1 MKDYYKTLG
10 ITQNTE
16 PTIIKAVYK
25 ALMMIYHPD
34 RDQNNNNEAIKKS
47 KDINEA
53 YATLSD
59 PVARKRYDSVYLP
72 VTGNTINLYSQE
84 NQTLQ
89 NKIVEY
95 QIQLRKLVANER
107 KLQDQINEQKKII
120 KEFEQVEIKLNS
132 NLLNCQHSLEKT
144 KDYLINFKE
153 QTTLIKIINEAEN
166 ILDIL

>member
-59 PVARKRYDSVYLP
+59 PVARKKYDSVYLP

-89 NKIVEY
+89 NKIAEY
-95 QIQLRKLVANER
+95 QLQLRKLVANER
-107 KLQDQINEQKKII
+107 KLLDQINEQKILI
-120 KEFEQVEIKLNS
+120 KEFEQTEIKLNS
-132 NLLNCQHSLEKT
+132 NLLNCQRSLEKT

-153 QTTLIKIINEAEN
+153 QTTLLKIINEAEN
-166 ILDIL
+166 ILEIL